1 MAQVDNEV
9 NKRFQDLVLD
19 LNLDQVTAEE
29 AWKNYETLK
38 LRYVMEVSIL
48 LPYFI
53 FVIMC

>member
-48 LPYFI
+48 LP
-53 FVIMC
+53 